1 MTKFNRF
8 DPRNKK
14 NNRNKKNTQN
24 NTVKIKSIYEDK
36 MKYDI
41 TALIKKNDNERE
53 TQ

>member
-24 NTVKIKSIYEDK
+24 NTVKIKNIYEDK

-41 TALIKKNDNERE
+41 ASLIKKNDNDRE